1 MDYDDD
7 FDTANSLAQYLTAK
21 NRPLRLRLGFADGT
35 SDNVLLPQRINGVEA
50 VCDGIELRIYCV
62 ALDANIPLKT
72 LIGLPAEVQ
81 IVTDQ
86 GELRSICGIVAEA
99 SQGESDGGLA
109 TYQLVLRDALAILD
123 LSVNTRVFFK
133 QSELEV
139 VQTVLR
145 EARRNNPTLAA
156 AFDVEVE
163 TALGLRQEPARQQII
178 QCNEATGAFLR
189 RLLKRRGIAWFFRAG
204 RAASGGRDGGEAAA
218 ATPKHTMVL
227 FHDAKRLK
235 QSPAGRVRFH
245 RNSATEERDTITAWS
260 GVRTLRP
267 GRVTRFSWDYGNP
280 RGTGFMSASVG
291 SEADQGAKGNKLASG
306 LDQYLV
312 EPPHV
317 RDNYEDLCALA
328 QQGMA
333 RSDFEAKCYYA
344 EGGVRDCGA
353 GEYIGLDD
361 HPDLA
366 GHSEEERNFVI
377 LARHITA
384 QNNLPKGFDAR
395 VDRLF
400 ARNRWSI
407 DSADLPLA
415 GRNWFDSGE
424 LRFLARLTCVRRDI
438 RFVPAYDPRT
448 DLPHPQMQ
456 SAVVVGPAGE
466 EVHCDAQGRV
476 KVRFGG
482 MREQDHAHA
491 EGAGASDSDADSAW
505 VRVASNWAGSGD
517 GMHFGALALPRPGT
531 EVLLAFLGGDP
542 DKPVIIGQLYN
553 NLARPPYLGLGD
565 LPGNKYLSGMKSRE
579 IRGRRANQLRLDDTP
594 GQISAQL
601 ASEHGRSELNLGW
614 LSQPRNKGAGAARGE
629 GAELSTDAQLAL
641 RAGKGMLLSTWKR
654 LGGGGKQLDRADYLT
669 LMQDCVDLFR
679 SLGEFA
685 AAQQGLPVDGKAQ
698 DELQS
703 AIKQWD
709 NGSNTAPRGADGGAA
724 AIGLTAPDGIS
735 FATSKAIVSYAASN
749 IDTVAQQHLQ
759 MIAGQRFNVNAGK
772 GVSLF
777 AQQEGLAAIANHGK
791 LLLQSQHDSTQI
803 DSAKDVKISAKGRV
817 IIMAE
822 EIVLVNAGGAYIS
835 LKGGTPEVGGPGA
848 LTIKTDGH
856 NWNGP
861 ASRSA
866 ELPTFSEG
874 DFGRKPRL
882 LRAGDGGPVKDTGF
896 EVEREGDA
904 ALSGKSDGGGV
915 GGKVEGERIEQLG
928 AGFYRPLP

>member
-1 MDYDDD
+1 MAKAGAHYEHSARYDITFSQEQTVDYDDD

-21 NRPLRLRLGFADGT
+21 NRPLRLRLGFADGV

-178 QCNEATGAFLR
+178 QCNEGTGAFLR
-189 RLLKRRGIAWFFRAG
+189 RLLKRRGIAWFFRAA

-280 RGTGFMSASVG
+280 RGTGFMSASVA

-317 RDNYEDLCALA
+317 RDNYEDLFALA

-333 RSDFEAKCYYA
+333 RSDFEAKCYHA

-366 GHSEEERNFVI
+366 GHPEEERNFVI

-400 ARNRWSI
+400 ARNRWSL
-407 DSADLPLA
+407 DSAELPLA

-438 RFVPAYDPRT
+438 RFVPAYDPRV
-448 DLPHPQMQ
+448 DLPQPHMQ
-456 SAVVVGPAGE
+456 SAVVVGPTGE
-466 EVHCDAQGRV
+466 QVHCDAQGRV
-476 KVRFGG
+476 KVRFGA

-491 EGAGASDSDADSAW
+491 EGAGASDTDRDSAW
-505 VRVASNWAGSGD
+505 VRVASNWAGD
-517 GMHFGALALPRPGT
+517 GNGRHFGALALPRPGT

-542 DKPVIIGQLYN
+542 DKPIIIGQLYN
-553 NLARPPYLGLGD
+553 MTARPPYLGCGD
-565 LPGNKYLSGMKSRE
+565 LPGNKYLSGMKSLE
-579 IRGRRANQLRLDDTP
+579 IGGARANQLRFDDTT
-594 GQISAQL
+594 GRINAQV
-601 ASEHGRSELNLGW
+601 ASDHAASQLNLGF
-614 LSQPRNKGAGAARGE
+614 LVHPLVNGRGERRGE
-629 GAELSTDAQLAL
+629 GAELRSDAAVAVRGAKGVLISAAASQGA
-641 RAGKGMLLSTWKR
+641 AGA
-654 LGGGGKQLDRADYLT
+654 QLDREGLVGVAD
-669 LMQDCVDLFR
+669 V
-679 SLGEFA
+679 
-685 AAQQGLPVDGKAQ
+685 
-698 DELQS
+698 LQS
-703 AIKQWD
+703 VAEQLAKFATLHAHD
-709 NGSNTAPRGADGGAA
+709 AAGSNDLAQLLDKLRQWSAPG
-724 AIGLTAPDGIS
+724 T
-735 FATSKAIVSYAASN
+735 
-749 IDTVAQQHLQ
+749 
-759 MIAGQRFNVNAGK
+759 
-772 GVSLF
+772 
-777 AQQEGLAAIANHGK
+777 
-791 LLLQSQHDSTQI
+791 
-803 DSAKDVKISAKGRV
+803 
-817 IIMAE
+817 
-822 EIVLVNAGGAYIS
+822 AGGAPI
-835 LKGGTPEVGGPGA
+835 LAVGAPAGVVIASEANLALGA
-848 LTIKTDGH
+848 LSKIDLVSAGNTDIATGGALAMRGERGVSVFSHQDGMKFVAATGDMRGEAQHGDIKLSSSGEITLSAGVRITLSAPDIRLVATGVQVDYGGDTIAQQSKGKHLIKAASYTFSKAA
-856 NWNGP
+856 P
-861 ASRSA
+861 ARPSRSR
-866 ELPTFSEG
+866 F
-874 DFGRKPRL
+874 PR
-882 LRAGDGGPVKDTGF
+882 
-896 EVEREGDA
+896 
-904 ALSGKSDGGGV
+904 
-915 GGKVEGERIEQLG
+915 
-928 AGFYRPLP
+928 RPWRRTNA